1 MLLTLSATLGFLGCH
16 AAPAQHSADFA
27 ATPSA
32 AGVATSTKTSLP
44 VATAGPAFAVYPGP
58 AESYRSDR
66 YAAKVVHNGET
77 YDAFVLMSRNA
88 WKDYPDK
95 NGHNFELESMSRE
108 NHWLTCTS
116 ADPVKL
122 LIRLVTAR
130 DSQATPV
137 TSVQVLPGAGATAR
151 ITEDGCVEL
160 SITPAPPA
168 TSYYWVCINHA
179 DGEQYPL
186 FVLVDPPE
194 TDIPDPHAPAVRY
207 FGPGV
212 HEIGPHFHVGAGQ
225 IVYLAGGALV
235 RGTIDGDGPGIR
247 ILGRG
252 ILSGE
257 ALQGD
262 WLRFFCAG
270 GQEGNAA
277 KPKGWQA
284 PNGWTPMVWMPD
296 GCVVDGPTI
305 IDAPHWNLQLGKGA
319 DSVVKHVKILSWN
332 YSTDG
337 VNPGRRGRVEE
348 CFFKVNDDVLL
359 AYQSDIAMRNAVI
372 WKQMNASVVQLGYG
386 YDGARRNIA
395 LRDIQIIRDE
405 TQWQV
410 AARGI
415 VTMAASK
422 GNTFANLCLENITL
436 HGDTLNLLAI
446 DNLNRD
452 TPWSVKKADVTL
464 GMVDLTLK
472 NVIVTGVERGQY
484 GGRTADHQ
492 GQTMRSRLRTE
503 GSGSIRVFFDNVSMH
518 GRKLTRAADFPNGLE
533 TAGDVKLDFR

>member
-1 MLLTLSATLGFLGCH
+1 
-16 AAPAQHSADFA
+16 
-27 ATPSA
+27 
-32 AGVATSTKTSLP
+32 
-44 VATAGPAFAVYPGP
+44 
-58 AESYRSDR
+58 
-66 YAAKVVHNGET
+66 
-77 YDAFVLMSRNA
+77 MSRNA

-95 NGHNFELESMSRE
+95 TGHNFELASMSRE
-108 NHWLTCTS
+108 NHWLTFTS
-116 ADPVKL
+116 ADPVKV
-122 LIRLVTAR
+122 LIHLVTAR
-130 DSQATPV
+130 DSHESKAV
-137 TSVQVLPGAGATAR
+137 SVKVLPETGATTR

-194 TDIPDPHAPAVRY
+194 TDIPDPHDPAVRF

-212 HEIGPHFHVGAGQ
+212 HDIGPHFHVLAGQ
-225 IVYLAGGALV
+225 TVYLAGGALV

-257 ALQGD
+257 DLQGD
-262 WLRFFCAG
+262 WLRFFRAD
-270 GQEGNAA
+270 GQKEGCAA
-277 KPKGWQA
+277 KPKGWL
-284 PNGWTPMVWMPD
+284 PPDGWTPMVWMPD
-296 GCVVDGPTI
+296 GCVVDGPTF
-305 IDAPHWNLQLGKGA
+305 IDAPHWNLSLGKGS
-319 DSVVKHVKILSWN
+319 DSVVKHVKVLSWN

-337 VNPGRRGRVEE
+337 VKPGRRGLVED

-359 AYQSDIAMRNAVI
+359 AYNSDITMRHAVI

-386 YDGARRNIA
+386 YYGTRRNITV
-395 LRDIQIIRDE
+395 RDIQIIRDE

-452 TPWSVKKADVTL
+452 TPWSVKIADVTL
-464 GMVDLTLK
+464 GPVDLTLK
-472 NVIVTGVERGQY
+472 NVTVTGVERGQY
-484 GGRTADHQ
+484 GGWMADHQ

-503 GSGSIRVFFDNVSMH
+503 GSGSICVVFDNVSIH
-518 GRKLTRAADFPNGLE
+518 GRKLTGVADFSNGLE
-533 TAGDVKLDFR
+533 TAGDVKLDFK